1 MKLISRLA
9 IASASF
15 GLIFTN
21 LGNKSAS
28 AAIIYYDFTVDS
40 PITKG
45 NGSFSFDDA
54 TFSND
59 NIPVAPIKSL
69 NFQFDGESNI
79 YTESDDTEYPT
90 FPLVFPTTFLTGT
103 KSVGLEYKFLDKA
116 NPAINYEINGYD
128 FTITSAN
135 NQIGLGKVSYK
146 IVPEPITLGGSFVAG
161 SIGWLMKRKRKSV
174 KKIEA

>member
-9 IASASF
+9 IATASF

-21 LGNKSAS
+21 FGEKSAS
-28 AAIIYYDFTVDS
+28 AAIVYYDFTVDS

-69 NFQFDGESNI
+69 NFQFDGQSGV
-79 YTESDDTEYPT
+79 YTERDDLEYPT
-90 FPLVFPTTFLTGT
+90 YPLVFPTTFLTGT
-103 KSVGLEYKFLDKA
+103 KSVGLQYKFLDKA
-116 NPAINYEINGYD
+116 NSAIDYEVNGYD
-128 FTITSAN
+128 FTITAN
-135 NQIGLGKVSYK
+135 NQISLGKVSYK
-146 IVPEPITLGGSFVAG
+146 IVPEPITLGGSLMAG
-161 SIGWLMKRKRKSV
+161 GIGWLMKRKRKSV
-174 KKIEA
+174 KKLEA